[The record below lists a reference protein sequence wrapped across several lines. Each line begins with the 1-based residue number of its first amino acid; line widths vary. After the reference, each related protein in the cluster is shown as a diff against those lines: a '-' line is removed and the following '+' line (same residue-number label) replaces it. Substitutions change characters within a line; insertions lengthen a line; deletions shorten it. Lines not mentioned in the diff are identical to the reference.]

1 MIFYR
6 TEILRTSGSLK
17 TNYDIQVEIKPGD
30 SGSAE
35 ITEAYLNEQILEKEC
50 SLRSILSFEDTY
62 VRNHFFI
69 LQKITKGGDD
79 RMITVN
85 RFSS

>member
-6 TEILRTSGSLK
+6 TETLRTSGSLK
-17 TNYDIQVEIKPGD
+17 TNYDIQVDIKSAE

-50 SLRSILSFEDTY
+50 SLRSVVSFEDTY
-62 VRNHFFI
+62 ARNQFFI
-69 LQKITKGGDD
+69 LQKITKAGDD

-85 RFSS
+85 CFST

>member
-17 TNYDIQVEIKPGD
+17 TNYDIHVDIQPADG
-30 SGSAE
+30 GSAE
-35 ITEAYLNEQILEKEC
+35 LTEAYLNEQILEKEC
-50 SLRSILSFEDTY
+50 SLRSLLSFEDTY
-62 VRNHFFI
+62 ARNQFFI
-69 LQKITKGGDD
+69 LQKITMGGED

-85 RFSS
+85 RFS